1 IAMTSQRNDD
11 LPGYGLYIDGCWT
24 EAATGAAM
32 PVNEPA
38 LGQPLARVASGNAED
53 VDRAVRAARTA
64 FDSGPGPHTGS
75 QERAPILHAAAD
87 LREEQSA
94 ELAELETRNRGVTL
108 RKAMF
113 VDVPMAIEHFR
124 TFAELARKHPY
135 EPLPWTDMPSVSWNF
150 VWREPNGVC
159 GQI

>member
-1 IAMTSQRNDD
+1 MTLCVMTGHDTRGAIAMTSQRNDD

-64 FDSGPGPHTGS
+64 FDSGPWPHTAS
-75 QERAPILHAAAD
+75 QERARILPAIAAAM
-87 LREEQSA
+87 EAQSGERA
-94 ELAELETRNRGVTL
+94 E
-108 RKAMF
+108 
-113 VDVPMAIEHFR
+113 
-124 TFAELARKHPY
+124 
-135 EPLPWTDMPSVSWNF
+135 
-150 VWREPNGVC
+150 
-159 GQI
+159 